1 MMRPQVSLARA
12 IALWT
17 VVLLLGTATGHAQN
31 GSKNAAA
38 VGATAQAQD
47 AGSQNAIEGLD
58 VSNEGGRV
66 IIKLKLKDPLPAAPA
81 SFSLANPPR
90 VAFDFP
96 NTVNALGR
104 SAQDVNQNDVK
115 SVRIGESSGRARVVL
130 NLGRSLKYDAA
141 IDGKN
146 VIISLQSA
154 SAAAPA
160 AAAAATPAAAPA
172 AEQTSMTEAKPA
184 GQPHSVRNIDFKR
197 GRNGEGQVIIDLS
210 DVGTG
215 IDLKQQGRNVI
226 IELAQTDLPLAL
238 ERRFDVTDFGTPVDN
253 MEATSQGRNAR
264 IVIQARGRWE
274 QSAYQTDNR
283 FIVEVKPVTEQ
294 QQKSKFG
301 YTGEKLSLNFQNV
314 EVRAVLQVIADFTGL
329 NIITSDTVNGNLTL
343 RLKDVPWDQ
352 ALDIILQA
360 KGLDMRKTG
369 NVVWIAPRDELA
381 TKEKLALEAQQQIAD
396 LEPVRTESFQLNYQ
410 KAEDMRKLLSDAN
423 QKVLSKRGSAVI
435 DPRTNTLFVQDTPT
449 KLEEVRAL
457 IKQVDVAVRQVLIES
472 RIVEASDTFTKNL
485 GAKLG
490 FITKGA
496 ANGYGGGNIRFAP
509 GGKAQS
515 LGVQTGQA
523 ADYATS
529 FQPDSFSVNL
539 PAADIAG
546 NLAGAFSLS
555 LFNTAATRFLNLEI
569 SALQSDGKGKIIS
582 NPRVI
587 TADNVEA
594 IIEQGTE
601 IPYQQATSSGAT
613 SISFKKATLS
623 MKVKPQVTP
632 DDNVIMVLEVH
643 KDSVGTTTTAGPSID
658 TKQINTQVLV
668 ENGGTVGIGG
678 IFTQTEQKTVN
689 KIPMLADIP
698 IVGALFKNET
708 NVNDRN
714 ELLIFITPH
723 IMRDTLSV
731 R

>member
-12 IALWT
+12 FALWSCA
-17 VVLLLGTATGHAQN
+17 LLLGAATGHAQN
-31 GSKNAAA
+31 GSRNVPTPASNAP
-38 VGATAQAQD
+38 ATD
-47 AGSQNAIEGLD
+47 ANGQNAIEGLD
-58 VSNEGGRV
+58 VSTEGGKV
-66 IIKLKLKDPLPAAPA
+66 IVKLKMKEAMANVPA
-81 SFSLANPPR
+81 SFSLQNPPR
-90 VAFDFP
+90 IAFDFP

-104 SAQDVNQNDVK
+104 SAQDVNENDVK
-115 SVRIGESSGRARVVL
+115 SVRIGEGGGRSRVVL
-130 NLGRSLKYDAA
+130 NLGRSLKYNAA
-141 IDGKN
+141 IDGHN
-146 VIISLQSA
+146 VVISLQSA
-154 SAAAPA
+154 AAAVGG
-160 AAAAATPAAAPA
+160 ATPSAV
-172 AEQTSMTEAKPA
+172 AEQTHFAEAKPA
-184 GQPHSVRNIDFKR
+184 QQPHSVRNIDFKR
-197 GRNGEGQVIIDLS
+197 GRNGEGQVVIDLS

-215 IDLKQQGRNVI
+215 IDLKQQGRTITV
-226 IELAQTDLPLAL
+226 ELLQTDLPIAM
-238 ERRFDVTDFGTPVDN
+238 ERRFDVTDFGTPVEN

-283 FIVEVKPVTEQ
+283 LIVEVKPIVDTP
-294 QQKSKFG
+294 QQKAKFG

-329 NIITSDTVNGNLTL
+329 NIITSDTVTGNLTL

-381 TKEKLALEAQQQIAD
+381 TKEKLALEAQQQIAE
-396 LEPVRTESFQLNYQ
+396 LEPLRTESFQLNYQ
-410 KAEDMRKLLSDAN
+410 KAEDLKKLVSDPA
-423 QKVLSKRGSAVI
+423 QKVLSKRGSAVV
-435 DPRTNTLFVQDTPT
+435 DARTNTLFVQDTPT
-449 KLEEVRAL
+449 KLEEIRAL
-457 IKQVDVAVRQVLIES
+457 IKQIDVAVRQVLIES
-472 RIVEASDTFTKNL
+472 RIVEASDTFSKNIGARL
-485 GAKLG
+485 G
-490 FITKGA
+490 IVNKGTTA
-496 ANGYGGGNIRFAP
+496 GYGGGNVKFVP
-509 GGKAQS
+509 GGQS
-515 LGVQTGQA
+515 RSVGVQTGQSQ
-523 ADYATS
+523 DYPES
-529 FQPDSFSVNL
+529 FFPDSYSVNL
-539 PAADIAG
+539 PAPAIAG
-546 NLAGAFSLS
+546 NTAGAFALT

-613 SISFKKATLS
+613 SISFRKATLS
-623 MKVKPQVTP
+623 LKVKPQVTP

-643 KDSVGTTTTAGPSID
+643 KDSVGQQTTAGPSID
-658 TKQINTQVLV
+658 TKQVNTQVLV

-689 KIPMLADIP
+689 KIPLLGDIP
-698 IVGALFKNET
+698 IVGALFKNEI
-708 NVNDRN
+708 NQNDRN
-714 ELLIFITPH
+714 ELLIFITPR
-723 IMRDTLSV
+723 ILRDTLTV